1 MPVKFETCA
10 LFDESVVQMVRRN
23 KHIIDKIKD
32 FESVKS
38 ANPLAR
44 YGNSDETLS
53 PDGILSTEVPKIR
66 HAKLT
71 SDVSIW
77 YTISGKDPQVI
88 RLYGVFTHDDS
99 GTGQPPNRKKQK
111 ALGSRMARQQFK

>member
-32 FESVKS
+32 FEAVKS

-53 PDGILSTEVPKIR
+53 PDSLLSLEVPKIR

-99 GTGQPPNRKKQK
+99 GTGQPSNRKKQK
-111 ALGSRMARQQFK
+111 SLGARMAHQQFK